1 MDTNGVELG
10 MDENNEMSP
19 DSSPDESGNKS
30 GIRRVNNMPLYM
42 MGGVIF
48 AFVSIMMLVA
58 ADKSD
63 MQGAAMLSASEEVIM
78 VSNAQQF
85 AKELTDKYEAGYV
98 EAAIDPTDT
107 TVDQQAKEGKYL
119 AINIDEASTPQVR
132 AQASQVRAQ
141 ASQVSAQAPQVSA
154 QKGAPIPSVGPMY
167 MQQQAANQ
175 NGDLKKKSE
184 SDIFTEEQ
192 LNRIRI
198 KQFEMLEKAIRSDT
212 TVAVNSTRRPQST
225 SDALSDVRNKIMNLP
240 TSDQAYKEKLA
251 QIKSALS
258 GAPPTGA
265 GLPSA
270 GTGNL
275 ASMTAKYPS
284 QTGGGNNGGWDLGN
298 SIEVPRSSFMI
309 RSGFVIPGSLISG
322 INSELPGQIMAQ
334 VSQDV
339 YDTAT
344 GRYLLIPQGSRLIG
358 DYSSNVSFG
367 QSRVMVAW
375 NRIIFPDGKALD
387 IGSMAGADG
396 AGYSGYNDIVNT
408 HFWKMMGAATLMSAI
423 IAGVSLTADFIDD
436 GDGEESSAEKAK
448 SAMVLAMGQNYS
460 DVMSQII
467 KKNLSI
473 APTLEI
479 RPGFRFNVIV
489 NKDITFHK
497 PYESFDY

>member
-10 MDENNEMSP
+10 MDDNNEMSP
-19 DSSPDESGNKS
+19 DSSPDESGKKS
-30 GIRRVNNMPLYM
+30 GIRRVNNMPLYI
-42 MGGVIF
+42 MGGVIL

-58 ADKSD
+58 ADKSE
-63 MQGAAMLSASEEVIM
+63 MQENAMLSANEEVIM

-107 TVDQQAKEGKYL
+107 TVDHEVKEGKYL
-119 AINIDEASTPQVR
+119 EVNIEEAPKPKVSTAEPNVI
-132 AQASQVRAQ
+132 
-141 ASQVSAQAPQVSA
+141 A
-154 QKGAPIPSVGPMY
+154 QKGAPIPTAGPMY
-167 MQQQAANQ
+167 MQQQTANQ
-175 NGDLKKKSE
+175 NGELKKVSE

-192 LNRIRI
+192 LTRIKI

-225 SDALSDVRNKIMNLP
+225 SDALSDVRKKIMNLP
-240 TSDQAYKEKLA
+240 SSDQVYTEKLA
-251 QIKSALS
+251 QIKSALALS
-258 GAPPTGA
+258 GAPSIPTGA

-275 ASMTAKYPS
+275 TSIAS
-284 QTGGGNNGGWDLGN
+284 QTAGGNGGWDLGN
-298 SIEVPRSSFMI
+298 SVEVPRSHFMI
-309 RSGFVIPGSLISG
+309 RSGFVIPGTLISG
-322 INSELPGQIMAQ
+322 INSELPGQLMAQ

-396 AGYSGYNDIVNT
+396 AGYSGFNDIVNT

-423 IAGVSLTADFIDD
+423 IAGVTLTADFIDD
-436 GDGEESSAEKAK
+436 GDGEESSSEKAK
-448 SAMVLAMGQNYS
+448 SALVLAMGQNYS
-460 DVMSQII
+460 DVMTQII